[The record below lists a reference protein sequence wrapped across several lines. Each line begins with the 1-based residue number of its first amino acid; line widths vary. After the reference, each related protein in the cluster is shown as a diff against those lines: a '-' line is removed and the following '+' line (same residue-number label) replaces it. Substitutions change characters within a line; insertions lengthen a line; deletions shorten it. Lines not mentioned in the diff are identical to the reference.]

1 MAAAGNEA
9 DGSRAFATGACKT
22 EKIIDRKI
30 EPKLWKPK
38 NLLENVHGSPFP
50 IFLSP
55 IFLSHVFVSSYDVSL
70 CLWCN
75 RSYSLSFG
83 RHAPKAFCNAR
94 RLQVP

>member
-1 MAAAGNEA
+1 MAAVGNEA

-30 EPKLWKPK
+30 RDRKMEPKLWKPK

-55 IFLSHVFVSSYDVSL
+55 IFLSHVFVSSYDASL

-75 RSYSLSFG
+75 RSYSLIVWPACAKG
-83 RHAPKAFCNAR
+83 V
-94 RLQVP
+94 L